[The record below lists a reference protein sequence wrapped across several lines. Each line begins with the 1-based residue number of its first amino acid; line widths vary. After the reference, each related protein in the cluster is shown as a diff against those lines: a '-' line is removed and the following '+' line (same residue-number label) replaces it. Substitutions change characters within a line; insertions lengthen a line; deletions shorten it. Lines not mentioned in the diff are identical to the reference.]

1 MSTFLAR
8 LHERASSARRR
19 VVLPEVL
26 DERTQR
32 ARTRIEELGLAD
44 VVWVESPDADPRL
57 PRVAAHIL
65 ERRRAKGMTAEEADR
80 LARDP
85 LFFAAGLVG
94 IGEADASVAGAANST
109 ARVIRAGLFCVGTA
123 PGIPTV
129 SSTFLMV
136 RGDEV
141 LSFADCGVVP
151 DPDARQL
158 AAIAAATARTH
169 EVLAEAFPR
178 VAFLSFSTKGSA
190 EHKRVDKVRAALQVF
205 KETWPQIVADG
216 ELQFDAACVPEVA
229 ERKAPGSAVAGRANV
244 LIFPDLDSGNI
255 AYKIAQRLGGFHA
268 FGPLVQG
275 LARPCLDL
283 SRGCDAE
290 DIVNVTAVAS
300 ILAGTSRAP

>member
-1 MSTFLAR
+1 MSAFLTR
-8 LHERASSARRR
+8 LHERARSARRR
-19 VVLPEVL
+19 IVLPEVH
-26 DERTQR
+26 DERTQQAR
-32 ARTRIEELGLAD
+32 ARIEALGLAE
-44 VVWVESPDADPRL
+44 VVWVEKPEHDPRL
-57 PRVAAHIL
+57 LRVATHIL
-65 ERRRAKGMTAEEADR
+65 ERRRAKGMTPEEADR
-80 LARDP
+80 LALDP

-123 PGIPTV
+123 EGISTV

-141 LSFADCGVVP
+141 YSFADCGVVP

-158 AAIAAATARTH
+158 AAIAAATARSH

-190 EHKRVDKVRAALQVF
+190 DHKRVDKVRAALQVF
-205 KETWPQIVADG
+205 QENWPQIVADG

-229 ERKAPGSAVAGRANV
+229 ARKAPGSAVAGRANV
-244 LIFPDLDSGNI
+244 LVFPDLDSGNI
-255 AYKIAQRLGGFHA
+255 AYKIAQRLGGFLA

-275 LARPCLDL
+275 LAKPCLDL

-290 DIVNVTAVAS
+290 DIVNVAAVAS